1 MHAWQPFRC
10 QVGCELRWKR
20 CCSWRPFA
28 RRRNGLVVERLAGV
42 DVICIVVELKAK
54 MLHLEKQLKRESN
67 KKNGFEPVCVSSCRR
82 QSRPSGTLQ
91 VVLPPLPLWQT
102 QEEAWVGALCF
113 VLLFCWNTG
122 GWFIHT
128 IMAIL
133 VGMANYDMLGDL
145 VVVVHLANHVPR
157 SDDMIPPPTWDL
169 PAEQRL
175 AKDLPLV
182 EPTPQKPSRADPR
195 HSDRPDVQVISST
208 KSAHL
213 RAKWYSMRTTF
224 PFTVAM
230 ATSAESS
237 LWRRNSIG
245 CL

>member
-1 MHAWQPFRC
+1 MS
-10 QVGCELRWKR
+10 
-20 CCSWRPFA
+20 SWLWTA
-28 RRRNGLVVERLAGV
+28 L
-42 DVICIVVELKAK
+42 K
-54 MLHLEKQLKRESN
+54 MLLFVETFCTLEEWVGPWEVGWGRCHLYRSWTQSQNVAPRETMKISRRT
-67 KKNGFEPVCVSSCRR
+67 KSTKIKISLEPVCVSSCRH
-82 QSRPSGTLQ
+82 QSCPSGMLQ

-128 IMAIL
+128 IMAIV

-182 EPTPQKPSRADPR
+182 EPTPQKPSRADPS